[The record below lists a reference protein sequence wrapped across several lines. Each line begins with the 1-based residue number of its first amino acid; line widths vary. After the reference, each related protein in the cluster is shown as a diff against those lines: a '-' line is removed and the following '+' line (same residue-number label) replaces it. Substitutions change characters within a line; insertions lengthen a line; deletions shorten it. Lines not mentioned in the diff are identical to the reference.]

1 MRERE
6 RASVSASVR
15 NIKRELEREKEGG
28 ISSIYTWCPKNVTT
42 GHGNIRMT
50 LSEKERERERGG
62 KREKERYISTHG
74 VPKNIIGNGNIRM
87 TLSEREREGS
97 GEILNICFFLGVIM

>member
-1 MRERE
+1 MRERERERE

-28 ISSIYTWCPKNVTT
+28 ISSIYTWCPKDITT

-50 LSEKERERERGG
+50 LSEKERE
-62 KREKERYISTHG
+62 KEIYIS
-74 VPKNIIGNGNIRM
+74 
-87 TLSEREREGS
+87 
-97 GEILNICFFLGVIM
+97 ILVFQKI